1 MRVTRVRATRNC
13 YRWLA
18 LALAMQVALGVWA
31 ALALFGCP
39 TNSAALAA
47 TRPPAVAMRNAIEPA
62 QYRRKKRRVRSV
74 PRHKE
79 PTPDVATEQ
88 QKQPNA
94 SKEPVKT
101 DQVTPKEAPAAAVS
115 KNADP
120 KATATEQ
127 GPVGPDPKDTVW
139 TDAEV
144 IAALEA
150 CVQLLAPIAA
160 KVDVSKP
167 VRSGQCGTPAP
178 VALKRVSS
186 VEIRPPAVVNCR
198 IVASLH
204 DWVETTLQP
213 AAREMLQS
221 SIMRMINAS
230 GYECRNRYG
239 GRDNSK
245 ISEHALANALDISA
259 FVTDDGRTVDVLRH
273 WGHTQRDLR
282 ALTLARAEAERQA
295 KAAAAAQ
302 KAAAAA
308 EKAAAAA
315 AKAAETASQG
325 KTKASAKE
333 AREAK
338 KAAETAQREA
348 EQAEI
353 EARAAQNVGK
363 VAETE
368 KRRSQSKGKRGDAGH
383 QPDDDVDTP
392 IPAKKGGVTRGQAT
406 ATNQVD
412 KSGRGAAPTVTDAR
426 SADATSN
433 TPEGL
438 FLRRLHKGACG
449 TFGTVLGPEANEA
462 HRNHFHFD
470 LAQRRHRAFCE

>member
-178 VALKRVSS
+178 VALKRVGS

-273 WGHTQRDLR
+273 WGHTRRDLR

-302 KAAAAA
+302 K
-308 EKAAAAA
+308 
-315 AKAAETASQG
+315 SC
-325 KTKASAKE
+325 
-333 AREAK
+333 
-338 KAAETAQREA
+338 
-348 EQAEI
+348 
-353 EARAAQNVGK
+353 
-363 VAETE
+363 
-368 KRRSQSKGKRGDAGH
+368 
-383 QPDDDVDTP
+383 
-392 IPAKKGGVTRGQAT
+392 GGCGESGGRRGQGGRDRIAGQNQSLGQRGQESQESSRDST
-406 ATNQVD
+406 AG
-412 KSGRGAAPTVTDAR
+412 S
-426 SADATSN
+426 
-433 TPEGL
+433 
-438 FLRRLHKGACG
+438 
-449 TFGTVLGPEANEA
+449 
-462 HRNHFHFD
+462 
-470 LAQRRHRAFCE
+470 RAGGN